1 MITQKTA
8 AESGN
13 RSPILNLIIKFK
25 GRTFNKRVNQHRII
39 VFVTYLTVNVYY
51 THQSLLEDQI
61 N

>member
-25 GRTFNKRVNQHRII
+25 GRTFNKKRVNQHKIT
-39 VFVTYLTVNVYY
+39 VFVTYLTVNVCY
-51 THQSLLEDQI
+51 THQSLLED
-61 N
+61 